1 MSTRQNHKVLVLS
14 VGAGSGHNRCGQA
27 LEKAFSLDDRVEQ
40 VEYIDC
46 LNYTNAA
53 FKEIYSNQFLK
64 VVQNAPNLW
73 GWAFDKTDVPW
84 DQNNIRELIERL
96 HTKKLVSKI
105 MDFQPDICVCTH
117 FMPAEIISRLLRK
130 NKFKTHLSVV
140 VTDFYV
146 HASWLTELFC
156 RYFVPHEE
164 GVVQLEAAGFD
175 RERINVCG
183 IPIDPVFSERKDKA
197 KLRDTFG
204 LEHDVPVIL
213 LSAGAAGTMRAEEI
227 IKFLESIQ
235 SPCQFVIICGRNETL
250 KNELDIA
257 VASRPEDAKK
267 FHVLGF
273 TTQMDEYMTTA
284 DLFIGKPG
292 GLTTSE
298 CLAKALP
305 MVIWDPVPG
314 QEVYNSIYL
323 LENGAAVSPTAATT
337 LGYKVDKI
345 LKTPG
350 RVEAMKKAAESISH
364 PDSAREVAQTVLDNA
379 QELPVKVFCQKD

>member
-1 MSTRQNHKVLVLS
+1 MENHKVLILS
-14 VGAGSGHNRCGQA
+14 VGAGSGHNRAAQA
-27 LEKAFSLDDRVEQ
+27 LEKAFSQDDRAKQ

-53 FKEIYSNQFLK
+53 FKEVYSKQFLK

-84 DQNNIRELIERL
+84 DHNNIRELIERL
-96 HTKKLVSKI
+96 HTKNLVSKVKT
-105 MDFQPDICVCTH
+105 FGPDVCVCTH

-130 NKFKTHLSVV
+130 NRLKTHLSVV

-164 GVVQLEAAGFD
+164 GVIQLEAVGFD

-183 IPIDPVFSERKDKA
+183 IPIDPVFAEKKDKK
-197 KLRDTFG
+197 KLCDSFG
-204 LEHDVPVIL
+204 FEQDIPVIL
-213 LSAGAAGTMRAEEI
+213 LSAGAAGTMRAEEM
-227 IKFLESIQ
+227 IKFLRSIQ
-235 SPCQFVIICGRNETL
+235 SQCQFVIICGRNETL
-250 KNELDIA
+250 KNELNKAIDNQSNIA
-257 VASRPEDAKK
+257 NKI
-267 FHVLGF
+267 HVLGY
-273 TTQMDEYMTTA
+273 TTQMDEYMSAA
-284 DLFIGKPG
+284 DMFIGKPG

-298 CLAKALP
+298 CLAKSLP

-323 LENGAAVSPTAATT
+323 LENGAAVSPTAVTT
-337 LGYKVDKI
+337 LGYKVDQI

-350 RVEAMKKAAESISH
+350 KLEAMKKAAEAISH
-364 PDSAREVAQTVLDNA
+364 PNSAREVVKAVLDNA
-379 QELPVKVFCQKD
+379 HEFPIKVFCQKSE

>member
-1 MSTRQNHKVLVLS
+1 MNKQNVLVLS
-14 VGAGSGHNRCGQA
+14 VGTGSGHNRAAQA
-27 LEKAFSLDDRVEQ
+27 LKKAFAKDQRVHQ
-40 VEYIDC
+40 VKYIDC
-46 LNYTNAA
+46 LNYTNFA
-53 FKEIYSNQFLK
+53 FKDVYSKQFLK
-64 VVQNAPNLW
+64 VVEKAPNLW

-84 DQNNIRELIERL
+84 DQKNIRELIERL

-130 NKFKTHLSVV
+130 NKLKTHLSVV

-164 GVVQLEAAGFD
+164 GVIQLEAVGFD
-175 RERINVCG
+175 KNRINVCG
-183 IPIDPVFSERKDKA
+183 IPIDPVFAQQKDKA
-197 KLRDTFG
+197 KLRDSFG
-204 LEHDVPVIL
+204 LDRNIPVIL
-213 LSAGAAGTMRAEEI
+213 LSAGAAGTLNPQEI
-227 IKFLESIQ
+227 IRFLTSIK
-235 SPCQFVIICGRNETL
+235 SSCQFVVICGKNDTL
-250 KNELDIA
+250 KSRLTEA
-257 VASRPEDAKK
+257 VASHPGHDQK
-267 FHVLGF
+267 FHILGY
-273 TTQMDEYMTTA
+273 TKQMDEYMSTA

-323 LENGAAVSPTAATT
+323 LEHGAAVSPTAATT
-337 LGYKVDKI
+337 LGYKVDQI

-350 RVEAMKKAAESISH
+350 RLEAMKTAAQSISH
-364 PDSAREVAQTVLDNA
+364 PDSATRVAQTVLENA
-379 QELPVKVFCQKD
+379 NELPVKVFCQKD